1 MYGLLSSTHF
11 TRLSLGYLTHAIY
24 ADITRYRDQRPSIV
38 AASNKIRNLVKKGGI
53 FLLES

>member
-1 MYGLLSSTHF
+1 MDGLLSSAHF
-11 TRLSLGYLTHAIY
+11 TRLSLGYLTHVIY

-38 AASNKIRNLVKKGGI
+38 AVSNKIRNLAKDGGI

>member
-1 MYGLLSSTHF
+1 MYGLLSSAHF
-11 TRLSLGYLTHAIY
+11 TRLSLGYLTHVIY

-38 AASNKIRNLVKKGGI
+38 AVSNKIRNLAKDGGI